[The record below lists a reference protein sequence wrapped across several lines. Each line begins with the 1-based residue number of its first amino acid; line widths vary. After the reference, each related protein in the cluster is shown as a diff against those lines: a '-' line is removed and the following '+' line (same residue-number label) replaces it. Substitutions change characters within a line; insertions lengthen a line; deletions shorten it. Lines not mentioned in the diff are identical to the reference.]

1 MILIDYNAIAIGNII
16 TQKLDIDENLI
27 RHMILNSIRM
37 YRKRFKK
44 EYGEVVIVAD
54 GWQNWRKEVYPQYKA
69 SRRKNRDASSLDW
82 NEIFRIINDVRED
95 IKENF
100 PYKVVHVGECE
111 ADDAIAHIAYNTQEF
126 GQYEPVMIISAD
138 KDFAQLQTM
147 SNVKQYSPMTK
158 KFIVEENPRLQ
169 LMNLILS
176 GDGSDGVP
184 NVLSDDDCFVE
195 GRRQTPLTKK
205 KKEAIMVDLED
216 GELLYAAS
224 WYRNYCRNKQ
234 LIDLKETPKPVVE
247 KIINT
252 FKEQDP
258 SDNKGKVFPYF
269 VDKRMKNLLESI
281 EEFIS

>member
-37 YRKRFKK
+37 YRKRFHK

-54 GWQNWRKEVYPQYKA
+54 GGANWRKDVFPQYKYK
-69 SRRKNRDASSLDW
+69 RREGREESSLDW
-82 NEIFRIINDVRED
+82 NEIFRIINNVREE

-100 PYKVVHVGECE
+100 PYKVVHVWECE

-126 GQYEPVMIISAD
+126 GEYEPVMIISAD
-138 KDFAQLQTM
+138 KDFAQLQTL

-158 KFIVEENPRLQ
+158 KFIVEENPRYQ

-205 KKEAIMVDLED
+205 KKEAIMADIED

-258 SDNKGKVFPYF
+258 WKNKGKVFPYL
-269 VDKRMKNLLESI
+269 VEKKLKLLLESV
-281 EEFIS
+281 EEFI